1 MNFIANNTVGQG
13 KPYAL
18 LKPSWALPP
27 KLRKELTDARLGRI
41 CYADSMSKHELVG
54 ESCGAISPTSGEGG
68 LSCDDMF
75 AISVA
80 SEWQIESQGVWL
92 CGQGHPP
99 VCITEDSCPTPGCT
113 VLKSH
118 LAEIAAR
125 YWLGVTSAKEEV
137 VALSA
142 ESYDNASAA
151 AHFANVFSTSRCGS
165 HFVGWRANNSSDPCT
180 DCNFSSSEG
189 TSKDDVTDGNL
200 VIMTDDEQEHAPANV
215 LDDGGA
221 EERHDQADHIVGSK
235 PIWRDNTFKPSKYIA
250 FKDLVD
256 RALAEGM
263 PFELAGTHLK
273 TWDIRD
279 ACWIH
284 ILTKARS
291 AGTQGEIANLLPP
304 FLSDIPEDRLSA
316 RLQFCTEASK
326 KLPPGDTESKRHP
339 MSLLINPPNT
349 HISSVKRS
357 RTGDGQC
364 GAPPS
369 KVPRFSMTPQD
380 FVNCM
385 GSYTTANLSKSSESI
400 VPLQLAETILSRYYA
415 KVSGPKD
422 PQTSCSKQAEAS
434 KVVEHPQ
441 PDHEKLSETETEQIS
456 ESPNS
461 MSEVLPREPSQVN
474 TGSSSSQ
481 KGKAYK
487 SSSHKSIL
495 SKEALPQSSYKDQKS
510 NRGGKSSYEYSSRSF
525 ICGSY
530 ISPGRYCEQIR
541 EPRHTYCLACEKRRG
556 GNKSYNTRS
565 GGRGGPRGGPPR
577 GGPRGGYRGG
587 RGGRQ
592 GGRGFGRGG
601 AIPV

>member
-1 MNFIANNTVGQG
+1 MNFIANNSGGQG

-18 LKPSWALPP
+18 LKPSWELPP
-27 KLRKELTDARLGRI
+27 SLRKMLTDARLGRT
-41 CYADSMSKHELVG
+41 CYADSISKHELVG
-54 ESCGAISPTSGEGG
+54 ESCGAISPTAGEGG

-80 SEWQIESQGVWL
+80 AEWQIESQGVWL
-92 CGQGHPP
+92 CGQGHPS

-113 VLKSH
+113 VQKSH

-125 YWLGVTSAKEEV
+125 YWLSVTSAEGEV

-165 HFVGWRANNSSDPCT
+165 HYVGWNANNSSVSCT
-180 DCNFSSSEG
+180 DCNFSSSGG
-189 TSKDDVTDGNL
+189 TSKDDDTDSNL
-200 VIMTDDEQEHAPANV
+200 VIMSEDELELAPANFY
-215 LDDGGA
+215 DDGGA
-221 EERHDQADHIVGSK
+221 EERHDQADRVAGGK
-235 PIWRDNTFKPSKYIA
+235 PIWRDNTFAKSRYIA

-256 RALAEGM
+256 MALAEGM
-263 PFELAGTHLK
+263 PPELAGTHLR

-279 ACWIH
+279 ACWIY
-284 ILTKARS
+284 ILNKARS
-291 AGTQGEIANLLPP
+291 AGTEGEIAKLLPS
-304 FLSDIPEDRLSA
+304 FLSSLPEDRLTA
-316 RLQFCTEASK
+316 RLQYCTEASK
-326 KLPPGDTESKRHP
+326 KLPAGTESKRHSA
-339 MSLLINPPNT
+339 SLLINPPNT
-349 HISSVKRS
+349 HLSSVKRK
-357 RTGDGQC
+357 RTSDGQC
-364 GAPPS
+364 GAPPP
-369 KVPRFSMTPQD
+369 KIPRYSMTPQD

-385 GSYTTANLSKSSESI
+385 GSYVTANLSKSSESI

-422 PQTSCSKQAEAS
+422 PQTSCSKQAEAT

-441 PDHEKLSETETEQIS
+441 PDLEKIPENETEQIP

-461 MSEVLPREPSQVN
+461 MSEDLTREPSQVN

-487 SSSHKSIL
+487 ASSHKSIL
-495 SKEALPQSSYKDQKS
+495 SKDALPQPSYKDQKS
-510 NRGGKSSYEYSSRSF
+510 NRGGKSSYEYSPRSF

-541 EPRHTYCLACEKRRG
+541 EPRHTYCLACEKRRNG
-556 GNKSYNTRS
+556 SKSYNTRS
-565 GGRGGPRGGPPR
+565 GGRGGPHGGPPR

-592 GGRGFGRGG
+592 GGRGFGRGRG
-601 AIPV
+601 IPA